1 MCLYVALANVAL
13 GLRALQL
20 LVPEILVM
28 NLVCRLLQILHV
40 CPVCHV
46 VCVCVCVCACG
57 CVCLINH
64 MSMIRAIHR
73 LCFVHYKGSLK

>member
-1 MCLYVALANVAL
+1 MCSYVALANVAL

-40 CPVCHV
+40 CPVCV
-46 VCVCVCVCACG
+46 YACVCVFDKPHVYDKSNTQAVFCSLQGLTKV
-57 CVCLINH
+57 
-64 MSMIRAIHR
+64 R
-73 LCFVHYKGSLK
+73 LSI